1 MIFEI
6 KRFVAYSL
14 GLVIAVGASTAAVS
28 TGARAETVKTIV
40 ATVNDDVISSH
51 DVEQRVKLAMMAAN
65 GQIPSE
71 MVPRIRAQVL
81 RTLVDEKLRLQEAKR
96 LDVPAT
102 DADVRREIETL
113 AQENGQT
120 YDQFKSGLAS
130 KGVKLRTIEDQI
142 RADMVWSM
150 LVRGR
155 YGRNVTVTDIDVDY
169 AFERAVTEADK
180 PSYLVSEIFLDIPSA
195 EQEGEV
201 FKDAKQLVAQIRKGA
216 PFQTMAQQFSQS
228 ISAAS
233 GGDLGWVTAQDVDP
247 EVAKAIS
254 SLSSGQ
260 LSQPIRTREG
270 YTVLLVRQVRV
281 PGRGDPMQSKITLRQ
296 VFFGFGGQ
304 PSQEM
309 ANRLMQSAVA
319 ARGQLSGCSNLE
331 QVAAKYENAVAVD
344 SEHFVVKDLPDA
356 LQQLV
361 INLGAGQAAT
371 PVPSNRGVHIFVVC
385 SRKDQKVEIVK
396 PTREQVEQRLY
407 SQQLNMYAKRYIRD
421 LRADAII
428 EYRQF

>member
-1 MIFEI
+1 MICGI
-6 KRFVAYSL
+6 KRFVAYGLSL
-14 GLVIAVGASTAAVS
+14 IFAAGIGEIAVPSDVL
-28 TGARAETVKTIV
+28 AETVKTIV

-51 DVEQRVKLAMMAAN
+51 DVEQRVKLAMIAAN
-65 GQIPSE
+65 GQIPKE
-71 MVPRIRAQVL
+71 MIPRIRAQVV

-102 DADVRREIETL
+102 DADIRNEIEVL
-113 AQENGQT
+113 AKDNGQT
-120 YDQFKSGLAS
+120 YDQFKAQLAS
-130 KGVKLRTIEDQI
+130 KGIILRTIEEQI

-155 YGRNVTVTDIDVDY
+155 YGRSVTIADVDVDY
-169 AFERAVTEADK
+169 AYERAVAEADQ

-201 FKDAKQLVAQIRKGA
+201 FKDAKQLMQQIHKGA

-233 GGDLGWVTAQDVDP
+233 GGDLGWVTARDVDP
-247 EVAKAIS
+247 EVAKALET
-254 SLSSGQ
+254 LSSGQ

-270 YTVLLVRQVRV
+270 YTLLLVRQVRV
-281 PGRGDPMQSKITLRQ
+281 PGRGDPMQSKISLRQ

-304 PSQEM
+304 PTQAQ
-309 ANRLMQSAVA
+309 ANQLMQSAA
-319 ARGQLSGCSNLE
+319 SARGQLSGCSNLE

-344 SEHFVVKDLPDA
+344 SEHFVVKDLPQA
-356 LQQLV
+356 LQQV
-361 INLGAGQAAT
+361 VMNLGAGQAAN
-371 PVPSNRGVHIFVVC
+371 PVPSNRGVHIFIVC
-385 SRKDQKVEIVK
+385 SRTDQKVEVVK
-396 PTREQVEQRLY
+396 PTREEVEQRLY
-407 SQQLNMYAKRYIRD
+407 AQQLNMYAKRYIRD